1 MVIDLQAHRCPTAQ
15 VLMNRALELF
25 MKSDEDELVI
35 ISIEPSLLRNTEARI
50 VGLDFDA
57 GVSSV
62 SHRDITD
69 QDLKRWSCKFDSD
82 DFGDVRIVQTIKVQK
97 NPRRS
102 AGAKGDQ
109 AA

>member
-50 VGLDFDA
+50 AGFGLDA
-57 GVSSV
+57 EVASV
-62 SHRDITD
+62 SNREISDRDLQRW
-69 QDLKRWSCKFDSD
+69 QDKFDSD
-82 DFGDVRIVQTIKVQK
+82 DFGGVDVIQTIKVQK
-97 NPRRS
+97 S
-102 AGAKGDQ
+102 KCEKLKEAV
-109 AA
+109 